1 MKKPFPPRSK
11 RSGSDG
17 LRISQEI
24 AAIQAALHKH
34 GLRTRKQPKQAAWK
48 VFTPPPNSPPLPRG
62 AGGVSSLPRGAGG
75 VSSLLR
81 GTGRVRAETQAYY
94 LLTYQP
100 ALISAWVLHPQNNDP
115 QRHTIETIIQRALKQ
130 QPTNLIRKTS

>member
-1 MKKPFPPRSK
+1 MKKPFPPRST

-34 GLRTRKQPKQAAWK
+34 GYRTRKQPKQAAWK
-48 VFTPPPNSPPLPRG
+48 VFTLPPNSPPLTSR
-62 AGGVSSLPRGAGG
+62 AGGV
-75 VSSLLR
+75 
-81 GTGRVRAETQAYY
+81 TAEYY

-100 ALISAWVLHPQNNDP
+100 APINAWVLHPQTNDT
-115 QRHTIETIIQRALKQ
+115 QRHTIESIIERALKQ

>member
-1 MKKPFPPRSK
+1 MKKPFSPRSN

-34 GLRTRKQPKQAAWK
+34 GLRTRKQPKQAVWK
-48 VFTPPPNSPPLPRG
+48 VFTPHTNSPNSPPLASRD
-62 AGGVSSLPRGAGG
+62 GGVTSLA
-75 VSSLLR
+75 R
-81 GTGRVRAETQAYY
+81 GTGRVKEETQAYY

-100 ALISAWVLHPQNNDP
+100 APINAWVLHPQTNDTH
-115 QRHTIETIIQRALKQ
+115 RDRIETIIQRALKQ
-130 QPTNLIRKTS
+130 QP